1 MRDCFKPLSHLFWLE
16 TGDALKRTG
25 VARLPLHYG
34 KAPRWLVFRM
44 QKLAKEMVTIIV
56 DEYGVDMFLKRV
68 SDPFWFQALGC
79 VLGYDWHSSGVTT
92 VLTGVLKSAVNQTEL
107 GLTICGGKG
116 KTSRKTPVEIDQLGE
131 KYGFS
136 SSKLDSLLY
145 ASRMSAKVDTTAVQA
160 GYPLYHHAFFVTE
173 RGEWAVVQ
181 QGINAEDRSARRY
194 HWLSENV
201 KDFVV
206 EPHDAVVGDTKRDVV
221 LDMTAKA
228 SEGCRKT
235 STDIAKEEPKK
246 LRKMLLSIRPVHQ
259 KSLQE
264 WIPEPLGK
272 EYAID
277 AFSLPRNLN
286 WNAVKRVYDFQPKNY
301 EELIGIRGIGPA
313 TVRALALVSDLV
325 YGEKPC
331 WEDPVKYSFCVGGKD
346 GVPYPVDRATYDETI
361 EILENAVKQAKVG
374 GKEKLN
380 AVKRLR
386 VLANQ

>member
-1 MRDCFKPLSHLFWLE
+1 
-16 TGDALKRTG
+16 
-25 VARLPLHYG
+25 
-34 KAPRWLVFRM
+34 M
-44 QKLAKEMVTIIV
+44 QKLAKEMVTVIV
-56 DEYGVDMFLKRV
+56 DEYGQDEFLRRIA
-68 SDPFWFQALGC
+68 DPFWFQALGC

-92 VLTGVLKSAVNQTEL
+92 VLTGVLKSAINPTEQ
-107 GLTICGGKG
+107 GLVVCGGKG
-116 KTSRKTPVEIDQLGE
+116 KASLQAPVEITCLGE
-131 KYGFS
+131 KFGFS
-136 SSKLDSLLY
+136 TDKVDRLRY
-145 ASRMSAKVDTTAVQA
+145 ASRMSAKVDNTAIQA

-173 RGEWAVVQ
+173 HGKWAVVQ
-181 QGINAEDRSARRY
+181 QGMNVKDRTARRY

-201 KDFVV
+201 KNFVV
-206 EPHDAVVGDTKRDVV
+206 EPHDAVVGDVKRDVV
-221 LDMTAKA
+221 LDMTARE

-286 WNAVKRVYDFQPKNY
+286 WNAVKRAYDFQPKNY
-301 EELIGIRGIGPA
+301 EELIGIRGVGPA
-313 TVRALALVSDLV
+313 SVRALALVSDLV

-361 EILENAVKQAKVG
+361 EVLENAVKQAKVG

>member
-1 MRDCFKPLSHLFWLE
+1 MIY
-16 TGDALKRTG
+16 ALKRTG
-25 VARLPLHYG
+25 VTSLPLHYG
-34 KAPRWLVFRM
+34 KAPRWLAFRM
-44 QKLAKEMVTIIV
+44 QKLAKEMTTIIV
-56 DEYGVDMFLKRV
+56 EEYGVDTFLKRV

-92 VLTGVLKSAVNQTEL
+92 VLTGVLKTAVNKTEL

-116 KTSRKTPVEIDQLGE
+116 KTSKKAPAEIEQLGE

-136 SSKLDSLLY
+136 SSKLDGLLY

-173 RGEWAVVQ
+173 KGDWAVVQ
-181 QGINAEDRSARRY
+181 QGLNTEDKSARRY

-206 EPHDAVVGDTKRDVV
+206 EPHDAVVGDTKKVSV

-228 SEGCRKT
+228 SEGCRKA
-235 STDIAKEEPKK
+235 STDIAKEKPKK
-246 LRKMLLSIRPVHQ
+246 LKNLLLSIRPLHQ

-264 WIPEPLGK
+264 WIPVPPRK
-272 EYAID
+272 EYSLD
-277 AFSLPRNLN
+277 AFSMPRSLN

-301 EELIGIRGIGPA
+301 EELLGIRGVGPA

-331 WEDPVKYSFCVGGKD
+331 WEDPVKYIFCVGGKD
-346 GVPYPVDRATYDETI
+346 GVPYPVDRTTYDETI
-361 EILENAVKQAKVG
+361 EILENAVKQSKVG
-374 GKEKLN
+374 CKEKLN